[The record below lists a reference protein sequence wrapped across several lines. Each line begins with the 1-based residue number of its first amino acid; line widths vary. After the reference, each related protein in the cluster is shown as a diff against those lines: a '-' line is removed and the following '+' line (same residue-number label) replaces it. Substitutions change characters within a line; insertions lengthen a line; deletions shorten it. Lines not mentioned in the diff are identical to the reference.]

1 VPTREPIRVER
12 IDPGALPAGAW
23 ERLAGGSFFAS
34 RGFLE
39 LWRARGGR
47 PVAWLAELNGAP
59 AAIVPGVEYG
69 LGPLVRFAS
78 MPEGCYGGVFADPAL
93 QGERPAVAD
102 ALLDA
107 IARRRYAKSWI
118 FDFYA
123 ATPGRPAFTSTR
135 VETLLADISDP
146 DWAPADRKLQ
156 AQIRKAHRE
165 GIRVERFDWSRHGPG
180 FLALVRGTARHHGVR
195 PRYPARLY
203 RALAR
208 LAERDERVR
217 WVHCEHDGRPASS
230 HIYFLERDALQAWQS
245 HFDRA
250 FSFLKPNQ
258 YIRFTQCREAA
269 ARGARWLNLGSTP
282 AGAAGIAYYK
292 ARWGGRRVRFA
303 TWTRLEGFGALADA
317 LRARHAPAAAPAVEP
332 AATLPPG

>member
-1 VPTREPIRVER
+1 MPTRDPIRVAR
-12 IDPGALPAGAW
+12 IEPRALPAVVW

-34 RGFLE
+34 PGFLE
-39 LWRARGGR
+39 LWRTRGGR
-47 PVAWLAELNGAP
+47 PVVWLAELNGAP
-59 AAIVPGVEYG
+59 AAMVPGVEYG

-93 QGERPAVAD
+93 AGERPAVAH

-107 IARRRYAKSWI
+107 VARRHYAKSWV

-123 ATPGRPAFTSTR
+123 AAAGHPAFSSTR

-146 DWAPADRKLQ
+146 NWAPADRKLQ
-156 AQIRKAHRE
+156 AQIRKAQRE

-180 FLALVRGTARHHGVR
+180 FLSLVRGTARHHGVR

-208 LAERDERVR
+208 LAERDPCVR
-217 WVHCEHDGRPASS
+217 WVHCEHDGRPAAS
-230 HIYFLERDALQAWQS
+230 HIYFVERGSLQAWQS

-292 ARWGGRRVRFA
+292 ARWGGQRVHFA
-303 TWTRLEGFGALADA
+303 TWTRLEGLGALADA
-317 LRARHAPAAAPAVEP
+317 LRARPAPVAAPAEP
-332 AATLPPG
+332 AIAPPPS